1 MGKKDKS
8 GAKRRRRLEEQKERE
23 AGIESMNNEAELQ
36 AELRALNGVNNNNN
50 NDGHDDSRPTIYNNK
65 GLLSKCDAIDLN
77 LDFPQTLAV
86 VSRIPVANAVPNYED
101 EERDAAAKAEM
112 LEAERK
118 RKGRRSTILTGSG
131 LNQIEDANVDKKT
144 LLG

>member
-1 MGKKDKS
+1 MGSIFKPKIP
-8 GAKRRRRLEEQKERE
+8 APPPIVMPEP
-23 AGIESMNNEAELQ
+23 AE
-36 AELRALNGVNNNNN
+36 
-50 NDGHDDSRPTIYNNK
+50 
-65 GLLSKCDAIDLN
+65 
-77 LDFPQTLAV
+77 
-86 VSRIPVANAVPNYED
+86 VPNYED

>member
-1 MGKKDKS
+1 MGSIFKPK
-8 GAKRRRRLEEQKERE
+8 
-23 AGIESMNNEAELQ
+23 
-36 AELRALNGVNNNNN
+36 
-50 NDGHDDSRPTIYNNK
+50 
-65 GLLSKCDAIDLN
+65 
-77 LDFPQTLAV
+77 
-86 VSRIPVANAVPNYED
+86 IPAPPPIVMPEPVDVPDYAD

-131 LNQIEDANVDKKT
+131 LNDIADANVEKKT